1 MSTSLTAVLTLPE
14 PRESPAEDR
23 HALQR
28 FAAIVRALASLA
40 AARPPA
46 AAAGEPVAADD
57 DAELPTRRLNR
68 LRRMFGRLRRRP
80 MQGGKSRRHTR

>member
-1 MSTSLTAVLTLPE
+1 MSTSLTAFLVLPE
-14 PRESPAEDR
+14 PRDAPADDR

-46 AAAGEPVAADD
+46 AAAGEPVAAEDV
-57 DAELPTRRLNR
+57 EMPTRRLNR